1 MNSNNMKKSLL
12 LLCLTAL
19 GVGNVFAQG
28 FTFGVRGSYT
38 LANMSGLESNVSN
51 GKKEGGVN
59 GTGGGVFIKYAVN
72 NKFSVS
78 FDVINNVRGG
88 KYSTS
93 DSLPSLSVT
102 KNYRQDFRY
111 FEMPLMLNYHILGD
125 SSLLNPYVGLG
136 ISGMAAH
143 YTSLLTSSST
153 TGKINGRDT
162 SFSSEIRTNNTTSYN
177 KVDFSLVAGA
187 GVSYCLLNK
196 YYIGLDARYNFGLVD
211 LRENPAVY
219 LNTETIQPKPVKNN
233 AISIFLTIGMKLW
246 DGK

>member
-1 MNSNNMKKSLL
+1 MKKSLL

-19 GVGNVFAQG
+19 GVGNVSAQG

-38 LANMSGLESNVSN
+38 MANMSGLETNVA
-51 GKKEGGVN
+51 GGEKEGGTN
-59 GTGGGVFIKYAVN
+59 GTGGGIFIKYAVN
-72 NKFSVS
+72 NKLSVS
-78 FDVINNVRGG
+78 FDVLNNVRGG

-93 DSLPSLSVT
+93 DTLASGLRVS

-111 FEMPLMLNYHILGD
+111 FEMPLMINYHILGD
-125 SSLLNPYVGLG
+125 SSNLNPYVGLG

-143 YTSLLTSSST
+143 YTSLLTNTSSN
-153 TGKINGRDT
+153 GLLNGRDT
-162 SFSSEIRTNNTTSYN
+162 SFSSELRTNNTTSYN
-177 KVDFSLVAGA
+177 KVDFSVVAGA
-187 GVSYCLLNK
+187 GVSYCIQNK

-219 LNTETIQPKPVKNN
+219 LNSGTIEPKPVKNS
-233 AISIFLTIGMKLW
+233 AISIFLTLGMKLW